1 MLYVDVTAAC
11 LLPLQSGIPRTTR
24 GIYRLLAENE
34 PEKIAPIFWQPFRH
48 SYTKLSSRSQ
58 SLLDDPFSA
67 ATSSHTTPRDS
78 TGPLLWASFS
88 DLLGKWP
95 PAVPLAKLLGAKDT
109 LFLTS
114 LFPDNRLEYLLR
126 LASRPG
132 RKIALFHDA
141 IPLRDPN
148 VGDLEKTRHV
158 KTLRLLSRMDRV
170 IAVSHAAEKDL
181 LEVWQRHD
189 LAPAPTCVI
198 PWPVPFTEVRPEFSE
213 PAWEQKKILYVS
225 RLKQIKNHA
234 ALFTACEKLWSNG
247 IDFKLELI
255 GCEDI
260 PLESHRIVQEVMRL
274 RSKDRPVVWRGHV
287 TEEEL
292 HTAYR
297 TSTFTAFPSLA
308 EGFGLP
314 IIESFWHGRPVICGD
329 EAPMSELARD
339 GGSVITDVR
348 NVETLAAAL
357 QGLLQNRE
365 KCVTL
370 AREAYAR
377 PIRSWSDYW
386 QELKPV
392 LLA

>member
-34 PEKIAPIFWQPFRH
+34 KEQITPIFWQPFRH
-48 SYTKLSSRSQ
+48 SYTRLSTRSQ
-58 SLLDDPFSA
+58 SLLDDPFSTTIA
-67 ATSSHTTPRDS
+67 SHTTPQDS
-78 TGPLLWASFS
+78 IGPLLWSSFS

-95 PAVPLAKLLGAKDT
+95 QALPLAEVLGSKDT

-114 LFPDNRLEYLLR
+114 LFPDNRLEYLFG
-126 LASRPG
+126 LASHPG
-132 RKIALFHDA
+132 RKVALFHDA
-141 IPLRDPN
+141 IPMRDPN

-170 IAVSHAAEKDL
+170 VAVSHAAEKDL
-181 LEVWQRHD
+181 LELWQRHD
-189 LAPAPTCVI
+189 LAQAPTCVI
-198 PWPVPFTEVRPEFSE
+198 PWPVPFTQGRPEFSE

-234 ALFTACEKLWSNG
+234 ALFAACEKLWTKG
-247 IDFKLELI
+247 LDFKLELI

-260 PLESHRIVQEVMRL
+260 PQQSHRIVEEVMHL
-274 RSKDRPVVWRGHV
+274 RGKDRPVVWRGHV

-292 HTAYR
+292 HAAYR

-314 IIESFWHGRPVICGD
+314 IIESFWHGRPVICSN

-348 NVETLAAAL
+348 NVGSLTAAL
-357 QGLLQNRE
+357 QSLLQDRE
-365 KCVTL
+365 KCMTL

-377 PIRSWSDYW
+377 PIRSWSDYG

-392 LLA
+392 LLL